1 MAERGRPRG
10 PDRIPFPLRVQKMIL
25 DAVKVSAAADLR
37 SVNSQIEVLL
47 REALNRRGFRIKPS
61 DKENSFSE

>member
-1 MAERGRPRG
+1 
-10 PDRIPFPLRVQKMIL
+10 MIL

-47 REALNRRGFRIKPS
+47 REALKRRGLRIKPD
-61 DKENSFSE
+61 DKDGGLIE